1 MLIPVREKFLASD
14 EEIAINSTEVDG
26 SDFTSKE
33 FDLSRAEFASITC
46 YVKGGHGSVSQD
58 VIFKFVTYD
67 SERDQ
72 WDTEAYVTINVT
84 PSGTSVVQKTTSIT
98 PDVEKI
104 KLYSIQNQETTAGY
118 TVDANA
124 SLFRKER

>member
-14 EEIAINSTEVDG
+14 ENIAINSTEVDG

-46 YVKGGHGSVSQD
+46 YVKGDHASVSKD
-58 VIFKFVTYD
+58 VVFVFVSYD
-67 SERDQ
+67 SDRDQ
-72 WDTEAYVTINVT
+72 WDTEPYITIAVTGN
-84 PSGTSVVQKTTSIT
+84 GTSVVQKTVSIN

-104 KLYSIQNQETTAGY
+104 KLYSIQNQETSAGY
-118 TVDANA
+118 TLDANA